1 MIGLLTYYGHL
12 PNKVVLVML
21 TILSGVRRREYRSQ
35 HPTVQLDGTI

>member
-1 MIGLLTYYGHL
+1 MIELLTYYGHL

-21 TILSGVRRREYRSQ
+21 TILSGGRGYKSQ